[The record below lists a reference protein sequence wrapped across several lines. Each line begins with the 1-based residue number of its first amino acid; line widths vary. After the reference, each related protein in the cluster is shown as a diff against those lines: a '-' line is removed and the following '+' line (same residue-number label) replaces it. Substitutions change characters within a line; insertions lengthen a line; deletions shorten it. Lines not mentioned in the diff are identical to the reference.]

1 MKLVTTIVDIHMQAL
16 GNLLDVLVQVA
27 AETGQATGIVGFEA
41 DVLGSEW
48 CVQDG
53 KRGPSGCCRE
63 FQNTPKRVAG
73 EEKSPAQPSPVRWR
87 AASVDVGV
95 SDNRLGGKIFD
106 PATF

>member
-16 GNLLDVLVQVA
+16 GYLLDVLVQVA

-53 KRGPSGCCRE
+53 KRGPSGCCGE
-63 FQNTPKRVAG
+63 FQNTCIA
-73 EEKSPAQPSPVRWR
+73 KSAKGLLNNNLS
-87 AASVDVGV
+87 
-95 SDNRLGGKIFD
+95 
-106 PATF
+106 TEYT